1 MPYDSGV
8 DTITSI
14 RRARIVGRPPEEGLH
29 AITIQSGKI
38 SAITPEDDGPI
49 DEGSI
54 DAHEAWVHP
63 GFVDAHVHLVMSG
76 LAARS
81 LDLTGVHSRSDFE
94 ARIAQRH
101 AELPPDAWL
110 IANGW
115 LESDWD
121 GAAIP
126 DQSWLAAAGERP
138 TVCWK
143 RDQHAVLVNRP
154 VLELV
159 LQKGAVPP
167 GGEIVTDA
175 EGRETGLLLESAA
188 WQMVIPLIPTPS
200 IQEQREAT
208 LEATRYL
215 ASKGV
220 VAVGAMEYAQ
230 TTVEILDPI
239 RNELAVA
246 VLVTMLDRTL
256 PLDAALAEL
265 QQVHNDDRLAVI
277 GCKAFLDGTF
287 GSRTAAMLQEW
298 SNDPGNSGM
307 LVELAQRG
315 ELNEWI
321 ERVLDAGLSPSMHAI
336 GDRAARLALDAAEHS
351 DRYAREHEMTRQLIR
366 IEHCQM
372 VHPDDHPRFAGRVA
386 SMQPLHVRDDG
397 RTAEEKLG
405 QERIEG
411 FFPARALWEHG
422 AILAFGS
429 DWPIAPPDPIEAIRA
444 AIDGCDHDGRS
455 VIPHGTIDPAT
466 ALAAHTTGARLALGM
481 APAAI
486 EPGETADIVLLDT
499 DPLTCNWAKSPP
511 AVLATISSG
520 RLTYDG
526 TTQEAGT

>member
-8 DTITSI
+8 NTITSI
-14 RRARIVGRPPEEGLH
+14 RRARIAGRPLQEGLY
-29 AITIQSGKI
+29 AITIQNGQI
-38 SAITPEDDGPI
+38 SAITPEDDRPM

-54 DAHEAWVHP
+54 DAQEAWVHP

-81 LDLTGVHSRSDFE
+81 LDLTGVSSRSDFE
-94 ARIAQRH
+94 TRIAQQH
-101 AELPPDAWL
+101 AELPPEAWL

-121 GAAIP
+121 AAAIP
-126 DQSWLAAAGERP
+126 DLSWLAAAGERP

-143 RDQHAVLVNRP
+143 RDQHAVLVNEP

-159 LQKGAVPP
+159 RQKGAVPP

-175 EGRETGLLLESAA
+175 QGRQTGLLLESAA
-188 WQMVIPLIPTPS
+188 WEMVIPLIPTPS

-208 LEATRYL
+208 LKATRYL

-265 QQVHNDDRLAVI
+265 QQVHNDDRLAII

-287 GSRTAAMLQEW
+287 GSRTAAMLQDW
-298 SNDPGNSGM
+298 SDEPGNTGM

-315 ELNEWI
+315 ELNAWI
-321 ERVLDAGLSPSMHAI
+321 QEVIDAGLSPSMHAI
-336 GDRAARLALDAAEHS
+336 GDRAARLALDTADHADHYALEHG
-351 DRYAREHEMTRQLIR
+351 HMRQLLR

-372 VHPDDHPRFAGRVA
+372 VHPDDLPRFAGRVA

-397 RTAEEKLG
+397 RAALSRLGAERME
-405 QERIEG
+405 E
-411 FFPARALWEHG
+411 FFPTRALSESG

-444 AIDGCDHDGRS
+444 AIDGCSHDGRN
-455 VIPHGTIDPAT
+455 VIPHGTIDPET
-466 ALAAHTTGARLALGM
+466 ALAAHTTGARVALGM

-486 EPGETADIVLLDT
+486 QPGEAADIVLLDT
-499 DPLTCNWAKSPP
+499 DPLTSNWTDAPP
-511 AVLATISSG
+511 VVLKTISSG

-526 TTQEAGT
+526 STQEAGR